1 VFWCRPKPN
10 ASSNIIIGMQR
21 VVKLV
26 LLGDGESPHLLKWAR
41 ALAQH
46 PATRNGLH
54 AASSRGF
61 LPAFDAVVPAT
72 RRLALNTQPKVQG
85 GNVAV
90 LRALPRL
97 ARWLHGV
104 RPDWVHAHYLTSHG
118 TLAWLSQSMLGV
130 PGQLASS
137 AWGSDVLVTP
147 AQSPMARWLL
157 QRVLRA
163 SRLATCD
170 AQQVAQRMQ
179 AFGAPEVMVFPVGL
193 EQLPPPPDVQAKE
206 PGLWFANRGL
216 EPIYAPLRVIDT
228 FAALLAH
235 SPAGMP
241 MRLVVAHDGS
251 MREAMQQHAQQLG
264 VADRIAWTGY
274 LDAASQAAWYT
285 RAQGYLSVPTSDAVA
300 VSLLEAMAHGCVPM
314 VSKLPANEE
323 LVQDNDNG
331 IVMQNDSPAGRQDAA
346 QRWWAMAPRASDV
359 AARNRAW
366 VAQHAMFEPCVHR
379 FVERLLTLQSGP
391 SPRA

>member
-1 VFWCRPKPN
+1 
-10 ASSNIIIGMQR
+10 MQR

-46 PATRNGLH
+46 PATRDGLH

-61 LPAFDAVVPAT
+61 APAFDAVLPAA

-90 LRALPRL
+90 LRMLPRL
-97 ARWLHGV
+97 ARWLRGV
-104 RPDWVHAHYLTSHG
+104 QPDWVHAHYLTSHG

-130 PGQLASS
+130 PGQLVST

-147 AQSPMARWLL
+147 DQSRAARWLL
-157 QRVLRA
+157 QHVLRA

-179 AFGAPEVMVFPVGL
+179 AFGAPEVMVFPFGL
-193 EQLPPPPDVQAKE
+193 EQLPPRPDVRAKE

-228 FAALLAH
+228 FAALVAH
-235 SPAGMP
+235 GPTGTP

-251 MREAMQQHAQQLG
+251 MRAAMQRHAQALG
-264 VADRIAWTGY
+264 VAHRITWTGY
-274 LDAASQAAWYT
+274 LDAASQAVWYQ

-300 VSLLEAMAHGCVPM
+300 VSLLEAMAHGCLPV

-331 IVMQNDSPAGRQDAA
+331 IVMQDDSPADQQHAA
-346 QRWWAMAPRASDV
+346 ERWWALAPRASEV
-359 AARNRAW
+359 AARNHAW
-366 VAQHAMFEPCVHR
+366 VAQHAMFQPCVHR
-379 FVERLLTLQSGP
+379 FVQRLLALQGQP
-391 SPRA
+391 SAHA